1 MNLQKVT
8 KAQAKQIADEI
19 ERNHEYMKYFDRQ
32 KHKIKQ
38 ELTHFNY
45 DLVHSGLSTAA
56 RLEKRLSEIK
66 VMNRADVKPLGQWA
80 ITMPKDLDPALQ
92 DLFFSAV
99 YDFFKQ
105 EYGEENI
112 IYAVVHLDET
122 TPHMHLGAVP
132 VALNDK
138 GQEHLSAKKVF
149 TRNHLQHIH
158 ANCQKFCESRLGCEV
173 NLLNGETLGV
183 KGVEEFKRMKEFVKE
198 VGVLETRR
206 DTLSQ
211 EIAELTE
218 TKNDLQKEITEKKGI
233 LAGIKDFLIGHPNF
247 FDMFLHWLRPEYER
261 EERQRICKEFEEDL
275 KQTSHMS
282 RGMGR

>member
-19 ERNHEYMKYFDRQ
+19 ERNHEYMKYFDRE
-32 KHKIKQ
+32 KHEIKQ

-45 DLVHSGLSTAA
+45 DLVLSDNIAA

-66 VMNRADVKPLGQWA
+66 VMNRADVKHLGQWV
-80 ITMPKDLDPALQ
+80 ITMPNDLDPALR

-105 EYGEENI
+105 EYGKENI

-149 TRNHLQHIH
+149 TKNHLQHIH

-173 NLLNGETLGV
+173 NLLNGESLGV
-183 KGVEEFKRMKEFVKE
+183 KGVKEFKAVKELAKE
-198 VGVLETRR
+198 VGALETRR
-206 DTLSQ
+206 YTLSQ
-211 EIAELTE
+211 EITELAE

-233 LAGIKDFLIGHPNF
+233 LAEIKDFLIGHPNL

-261 EERQRICKEFEEDL
+261 EDRQRICEKFEETL
-275 KQTSHMS
+275 EQTSQVS
-282 RGMGR
+282 RGMSR

>member
-32 KHKIKQ
+32 KHEIKQ

-45 DLVHSGLSTAA
+45 DLVLSDNIAA

-66 VMNRADVKPLGQWA
+66 VMNRADVKHLGQWV
-80 ITMPKDLDPALQ
+80 ITMPNDLDPALQ

-105 EYGEENI
+105 EYGKENI

-149 TRNHLQHIH
+149 TKNHLQHIH
-158 ANCQKFCESRLGCEV
+158 ANCQKFCESRLGCDV
-173 NLLNGETLGV
+173 NLLNGESLGV
-183 KGVEEFKRMKEFVKE
+183 KGVKEFKMVKELAKE
-198 VGVLETRR
+198 VGALETRR
-206 DTLSQ
+206 GTLSQ

-218 TKNDLQKEITEKKGI
+218 NKNDLQKEITEKKGI
-233 LAGIKDFLIGHPNF
+233 LAEIKNFLIGHPNL

-261 EERQRICKEFEEDL
+261 EERQRICKEFEEEL
-275 KQTSHMS
+275 EQT
-282 RGMGR
+282 RICREA